1 MLQGTGFFSH
11 IYNFFTY
18 TLCSVILYFEGA
30 FMDNCKRIDICDLF
44 DSNSADIN
52 DLLLQGIY
60 DREMYILWYEIIF
73 PYKNIKICDIFENDS
88 ITKVSSKYI

>member
-1 MLQGTGFFSH
+1 
-11 IYNFFTY
+11 
-18 TLCSVILYFEGA
+18 
-30 FMDNCKRIDICDLF
+30 MDNCKRIDICDLF

-52 DLLLQGIY
+52 DLLIRGIY